1 LEGRLG
7 SRALPN
13 LSVSFGRSR
22 ASPDPTALSLAK
34 ELPDRFTSLVPTIQI
49 GLLEHH
55 APYKEAV
62 DAANTL
68 PALAQALRV
77 PMQYGHT

>member
-1 LEGRLG
+1 LAGG
-7 SRALPN
+7 
-13 LSVSFGRSR
+13 R

-49 GLLEHH
+49 GLLEHD
-55 APYKEAV
+55 APCKEAV
-62 DAANTL
+62 EAANTL